1 MMNNWEWIL
10 STAVILSAIIF
21 VLLYRWHIKRT
32 MDTIEKM
39 LDTAMKGDFS
49 ETCFD
54 ESRLSA
60 LETKFAHYFSA
71 SAISAKNVEEEKNE
85 IKKLVADISHQTKT
99 PIANL
104 LSCKVITIRKWNHF
118 SIGETAEASAHA
130 GKCSKPVFFQS

>member
-1 MMNNWEWIL
+1 
-10 STAVILSAIIF
+10 
-21 VLLYRWHIKRT
+21 

-71 SAISAKNVEEEKNE
+71 SAISAKNVEEEKN
-85 IKKLVADISHQTKT
+85 KLKN
-99 PIANL
+99 P
-104 LSCKVITIRKWNHF
+104 
-118 SIGETAEASAHA
+118 GPAS
-130 GKCSKPVFFQS
+130 Q